1 MMKNMNDAINLE
13 AHKKKKLAS
22 IDAMAV
28 NETPPDAKCSK
39 I

>member
-22 IDAMAV
+22 IDATV
-28 NETPPDAKCSK
+28 NESPDAQCSK

>member
-13 AHKKKKLAS
+13 AHKKRKLAS
-22 IDAMAV
+22 IDATQV
-28 NETPPDAKCSK
+28 NESPDTQCSK